1 MVRWGRESPELLI
14 TLDRD
19 APLGRQLQDCLRD
32 AIRVGQLALG
42 EQLPASRALA
52 EQLGV
57 SRGVVVDAYSQL
69 ESEGYLRST
78 QGAGTVVASGA
89 GELATYAPARA
100 SHRWDA
106 DFEYGVPDLR
116 EFPMRDWLWALGV
129 AARTAGPADLGDEP
143 GNGATHLREV
153 LAAYL
158 RRVRS
163 VVSDPDAIVVC
174 AGFRYGLNLV
184 LRGLGTVGVSSVA
197 LEDPGPVGHD
207 EIARRCGM
215 RVEYVPVDEHGL
227 DVASL
232 AASDVRAV
240 VVTPAHQAPTG
251 VVLAAHRR
259 HELIEWARRVDGF
272 VVEDDYDA
280 EFRYD
285 RQPVGAIQGLAPER
299 VIAMGS
305 TSKTLAPTLRMGW
318 IVCPPRLAEP
328 LSAEKQLLGRGAP
341 GLDQLALAAMIESG
355 RYDRHLR
362 RMRGVYKRR
371 REILVDSLARHAPG
385 VVVTGL
391 AAGCHAVLRVPIA
404 EQTAVDRCAEHSV
417 AVEGMSRFR
426 SDRAVEPAELVLGFG
441 NVRDAALAAAI
452 ERIGPELVR

>member
-1 MVRWGRESPELLI
+1 MRFHFRTVTHSVSDTCARVRYSASGSALGRRSAAAAMHNAMHTRELQQIVAQHAVVESLLQPVQCLDTPANSNSDGISPQYGSWVGVSWGRESPELLI
-14 TLDRD
+14 TLDRG
-19 APLGRQLQDCLRD
+19 APLGRQLQDRLRD
-32 AIRVGQLALG
+32 AIRDGRLALD
-42 EQLPASRALA
+42 ERLPASRVLA

-89 GELATYAPARA
+89 GELATSAPARA
-100 SHRWDA
+100 TRRWDA
-106 DFEYGVPDLR
+106 DFEYGLPDLR
-116 EFPMRDWLWALGV
+116 EFPMRDWVWALGV

-143 GNGATHLREV
+143 GNGAAHLREV

-163 VVSDPDAIVVC
+163 AVADPDAVVVC

-184 LRGLGTVGVSSVA
+184 LRGLGTPGITSIA

-232 AASDVRAV
+232 ETSDVRAV

-259 HELIEWARRVDGF
+259 HELIEWARH
-272 VVEDDYDA
+272 VEDDYEA

-318 IVCPPRLAEP
+318 LVCPPRLAEP
-328 LSAEKQLLGRGAP
+328 LSVEKQLLGRGAP
-341 GLDQLALAAMIESG
+341 ASTSSPSP
-355 RYDRHLR
+355 R
-362 RMRGVYKRR
+362 
-371 REILVDSLARHAPG
+371 
-385 VVVTGL
+385 
-391 AAGCHAVLRVPIA
+391 
-404 EQTAVDRCAEHSV
+404 
-417 AVEGMSRFR
+417 
-426 SDRAVEPAELVLGFG
+426 
-441 NVRDAALAAAI
+441 
-452 ERIGPELVR
+452 